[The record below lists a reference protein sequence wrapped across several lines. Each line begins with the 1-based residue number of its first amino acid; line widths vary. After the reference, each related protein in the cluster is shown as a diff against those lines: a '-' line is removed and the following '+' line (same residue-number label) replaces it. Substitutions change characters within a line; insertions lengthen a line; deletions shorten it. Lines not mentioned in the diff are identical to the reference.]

1 MENQLLDGDM
11 LKNGDGK
18 SLSEILTNG
27 YETHSTDYI
36 KKGFEIFKQNIG
48 GFLGFLVLL
57 AVINV
62 VLSAIPFIGIIGN
75 ALIAPIAFG
84 SIIVSKMIDKQE
96 TYSFSNFFDGTKK
109 YKSLFL
115 VSLIT
120 SLIIFIIF
128 LVFVGWT
135 YFKMNFLGIGRP
147 SINYTDM
154 NSMMAYSANM
164 QMYSSKLGIAGLI
177 VMLISIFLL
186 FGNFFA
192 YFADFEPLKALDTS
206 RKIIGKKFFN
216 WLGFLLLLVLF
227 NFVGALCLGI
237 GLLVTIPSSMC
248 AMYVAYEDVVGLNLK
263 D

>member
-1 MENQLLDGDM
+1 
-11 LKNGDGK
+11 
-18 SLSEILTNG
+18 
-27 YETHSTDYI
+27 
-36 KKGFEIFKQNIG
+36 
-48 GFLGFLVLL
+48 
-57 AVINV
+57 
-62 VLSAIPFIGIIGN
+62 
-75 ALIAPIAFG
+75 
-84 SIIVSKMIDKQE
+84 
-96 TYSFSNFFDGTKK
+96 
-109 YKSLFL
+109 
-115 VSLIT
+115 
-120 SLIIFIIF
+120 
-128 LVFVGWT
+128 
-135 YFKMNFLGIGRP
+135 MNFLGIGKP

-227 NFVGALCLGI
+227 NFAGALCLGI